1 MGEFNKMR
9 KSIFKKIDEEGN
21 LEIPEEFLNQLGI
34 ENEDELEIIFDD
46 EAIML
51 RKLKKPTTD

>member
-34 ENEDELEIIFDD
+34 ENEDELEIITSDD
-46 EAIML
+46 EIML
-51 RKLKKPTTD
+51 RKLKKPTT